1 MRADDIFFPAMALLI
16 LAVVIIGFA
25 QSYFLP
31 GMVFAKLPNV
41 LVHIHGALFVSWIF
55 RLLIQ
60 TSLVAAHKVK
70 LHMTLGILGV
80 VLLPLMVVFGVLTLF
95 DSIRRNGTG
104 IPAELILVGDL
115 EEVALFA
122 GLTCWALLARRDAA
136 SPKRLMILGT
146 MAIMGP
152 AINRWPFP
160 PDLRMPGTMDVYVA
174 LPLLVIAYDLWSL
187 RRVHRSTTIASVV
200 IIVAML
206 TMLPIASMRLWHPLV
221 DWIRHSGH
229 LDQSPATASSLLTD
243 PGETP

>member
-1 MRADDIFFPAMALLI
+1 MEMATVVAPQQKLRADDIFFPAMAVLI
-16 LAVVIIGFA
+16 LGAVVLGFA

-31 GMVFAKLPNV
+31 GMVLAKLPNK

-55 RLLIQ
+55 LLLVQ
-60 TSLVAAHKVK
+60 TSLVAARRIK
-70 LHMTLGILGV
+70 LHMTLGLLGV
-80 VLLPLMVVFGVLTLF
+80 ILLPLMIVFGVLTLF

-115 EEVALFA
+115 EELALFA
-122 GLTCWALLARRDAA
+122 GLSIWGLLARRNAA
-136 SPKRLMILGT
+136 SHKRLMILGT

-160 PDLRMPGTMDVYVA
+160 PELRMPGTITVYAA

-187 RRVHRSTTIASVV
+187 RRIHRATAIASAI

-206 TMLPIASMRLWHPLV
+206 TMLPVAGLGFWHQCV
-221 DWIRHSGH
+221 NWIR
-229 LDQSPATASSLLTD
+229 QS
-243 PGETP
+243 